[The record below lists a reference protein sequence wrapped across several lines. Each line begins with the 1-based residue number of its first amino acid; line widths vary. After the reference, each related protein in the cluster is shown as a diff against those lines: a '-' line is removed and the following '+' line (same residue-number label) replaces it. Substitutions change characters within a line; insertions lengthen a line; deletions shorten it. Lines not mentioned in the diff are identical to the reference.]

1 MIHNKYFAN
10 VDFLVDKRKEK
21 NITISEMAD
30 RCGVSRQMIHD
41 FESKKKTSYRLF
53 IDYLYLLVDKHQV
66 ADLLEKWGE

>member
-10 VDFLVDKRKEK
+10 IDFLVDKRKEK
-21 NITISEMAD
+21 NISVSEMAD

-41 FESKKKTSYRLF
+41 FENKKKTSYRLF
-53 IDYLYLLVDKHQV
+53 IDYLYLLFDKNQV

>member
-1 MIHNKYFAN
+1 MIHNKYVAN

-30 RCGVSRQMIHD
+30 CCGVSRQMIHD

-53 IDYLYLLVDKHQV
+53 IDYLYLLFDNNQV